1 MSIAFEILDSPPAGL
16 FWSAPLASDS
26 DFTAEDPLA
35 LDYLGQQVGLWLFP
49 GFTTRT
55 NRAQNY
61 AVVLYGLH
69 LAETAIRKYGY
80 PGDDE
85 TRTRLFER
93 WERFWALATFESRK
107 GELVRGDDDA
117 MRGVFGAKRAWFP
130 GTTPLPLDFP
140 LISRQN
146 ELGGLG
152 AYLSSLREYGL
163 VFPGTLRVTPAA
175 KAILDAFWGEQG
187 EGKKSHLY
195 EDYVLEALDFSIT
208 TISRKRGLLTL
219 AGLGR
224 RSRLSCLVRRSRTK
238 QQHRLWEALFLNARD
253 GSTLP
258 LANLLV
264 TAGRDDVE
272 EPEALLVGILA
283 GRWGKLPPELSAQV
297 RIALAFGRIARVL
310 LERFHRAYGHVNEH
324 GWVADFGAVAE
335 TAFPKENVTKLRSAC
350 DAVLEARGALRFQK
364 LTFHGSEF
372 LNLLGKMASA
382 NATDCLQHLLNFHQR
397 VQRSRRGGGSWL
409 RPEND
414 KLVMQVAGYSG
425 YKSEVAFPSL
435 KLGVVRRLLADL
447 GRLE

>member
-1 MSIAFEILDSPPAGL
+1 MSLTLQVLDEPPAGL

-35 LDYLGQQVGLWLFP
+35 LDYLGQQVGLWLFR

-61 AVVLYGLH
+61 AVVLNGLH
-69 LAETAIRKYGY
+69 LAEKAIRKYDY
-80 PGDDE
+80 AGDDE

-93 WERFWALATFESRK
+93 WERFWALATFESRN
-107 GELVRGDDDA
+107 GELVRGDEDA
-117 MRGVFGAKRAWFP
+117 MRGVLGAKRAWFP

-152 AYLSSLREYGL
+152 AYLSSLRECGL

-187 EGKKSHLY
+187 ERESGRCY
-195 EDYVLEALDFSIT
+195 ADYVLEALDLDNA
-208 TISRKRGLLTL
+208 TIPRKRGLLTL

-224 RSRLSCLVRRSRTK
+224 RSRLSCLIRGSRTE
-238 QQHRLWEALFLNARD
+238 QQRRLWEALFFNARD
-253 GSTLP
+253 GSTLA
-258 LANLLV
+258 LSNQLISAEHD
-264 TAGRDDVE
+264 GVE
-272 EPEALLVGILA
+272 QPEPILEGFVA
-283 GRWGKLPPELSAQV
+283 RRWGELGPEISTKV

-310 LERFHRAYGHVNEH
+310 LSRFHRAYGYVDQH
-324 GWVADFGAVAE
+324 GWVANFGEVAGA
-335 TAFPKENVTKLRSAC
+335 AFPEDGMTELRTAC
-350 DAVLEARGALRFQK
+350 AAVLEASGASRFRK
-364 LTFHGSEF
+364 LAFHGSE
-372 LNLLGKMASA
+372 LLSLLGKLASSD
-382 NATDCLQHLLNFHQR
+382 ATNCLEHLLSFHQR
-397 VQRSRRGGGSWL
+397 VQRSRRGGGTWL
-409 RPEND
+409 RREHE

-425 YKSEVAFPSL
+425 YKSEVVFPGF
-435 KLGVVRRLLADL
+435 KLGVVRRLLVDL